1 MFKGYTI
8 LKEKKVEYPGY
19 LKETKPSFEMVFPLA
34 TNQSVRSV
42 CTVNIGD
49 KVKIGTLLG
58 YCDEDIYV
66 PFYSSV
72 SGTVTGFR
80 MLQYCTGQ
88 QVKHV
93 VVENDFKDEKQLIF
107 NPFDFNLLN
116 RNQLIEKAKLSGLV
130 GLSGAGFALYG
141 KYLSENIDTLII
153 NGIECEGYLSSDYVN
168 VLENVD
174 DLMSG
179 ILILQKMSNAERV
192 VIALKETMKD
202 QIKLVKD
209 KIDSEEKYNH
219 IELYESFDNYP
230 AGWEKV
236 LTNRIAQRDFEVYTT
251 ECGVIVNNVSTTIA
265 INQIFNTGLPLTEKI
280 LTIAGDGI
288 CKNEIIKVRI
298 GTMVDEIIKDNLKYE
313 TEEVD
318 ILCGGSIMG
327 VKMDSADFPIADPY
341 NGITVL
347 KKINIVEKPCKK
359 GCTIC
364 NDGCYLKL
372 DVLKLLQVCR
382 ENDLKKAQE
391 YNVLQCVEC
400 GICTYDCPSN
410 IDVREYIRKVKY
422 QLI

>member
-1 MFKGYTI
+1 
-8 LKEKKVEYPGY
+8 
-19 LKETKPSFEMVFPLA
+19 
-34 TNQSVRSV
+34 
-42 CTVNIGD
+42 
-49 KVKIGTLLG
+49 
-58 YCDEDIYV
+58 
-66 PFYSSV
+66 
-72 SGTVTGFR
+72 

-327 VKMDSADFPIADPY
+327 LRW
-341 NGITVL
+341 TVL
-347 KKINIVEKPCKK
+347 IF
-359 GCTIC
+359 
-364 NDGCYLKL
+364 
-372 DVLKLLQVCR
+372 R
-382 ENDLKKAQE
+382 
-391 YNVLQCVEC
+391 
-400 GICTYDCPSN
+400 
-410 IDVREYIRKVKY
+410 
-422 QLI
+422 